1 MTTDR
6 LSWAYGQLV
15 FLIVMMAAS
24 YFFEYVVKLTPCAL
38 RVVQRL
44 LIACLMINALWVI
57 WRVRRDMRIRGL
69 QVVAGIFTMLGL
81 LVAWRHIWLQQH
93 AELMANAACLPDI
106 RFMLKMMP
114 LPEVVMRLFS
124 HGGAECSKI
133 KWQFLGLTMP
143 GWVAISY
150 IIYAAQVI
158 KLWLV
163 DAQSKVDN
171 LA

>member
-1 MTTDR
+1 MTANR
-6 LSWAYGQLV
+6 LLWVYGQFV
-15 FLIVMMAAS
+15 FLIMMMAAS

-38 RVVQRL
+38 CLVQRL
-44 LIACLMINALWVI
+44 LITGLMINALWVI
-57 WRVRRDMRIRGL
+57 WRVRRGMSVRGL
-69 QVVAGIFTMLGL
+69 QVVAGILTVLGL

-93 AELMANAACLPDI
+93 ADIMANAACLPDI

-114 LPEVVMRLFS
+114 LPEVVVRLFS

-133 KWQFLGLTMP
+133 KWQFMGLTMP
-143 GWVAISY
+143 AWVAISY
-150 IIYAAQVI
+150 ALYLAQVI
-158 KLWLV
+158 KLWIV

>member
-1 MTTDR
+1 MSR
-6 LSWAYGQLV
+6 LSWACGQFLFLV
-15 FLIVMMAAS
+15 LMMVAS

-38 RVVQRL
+38 CVVQRVLICGL
-44 LIACLMINALWVI
+44 LVNALWTI
-57 WRVRRDMRIRGL
+57 WRVRRGMTVVGT
-69 QVVAGIFTMLGL
+69 QVMAIILTLLGL

-93 AELMANAACLPDI
+93 ADIMADAACLPDI

-114 LPEVVMRLFS
+114 LPEVIMRLFS

-150 IIYAAQVI
+150 VLYIAQVI
-158 KLWLV
+158 NLWFI
-163 DAQSKVDN
+163 DTQSKVDS